1 MIATSAMRLELEG
14 RCFVVGGASS
24 GLGRATAEELV
35 SHGAGVLLVARNEQR
50 VAAAARELGERAVP
64 LALDVADPDAPGRIE
79 AAVAELGR
87 LDGILVN
94 AGGPQAGEALAL
106 GDEEWLAAYELLL
119 GGPIRVLRRLVPLVR
134 EGGSILFVTSSSVR
148 QPIPAL
154 DSSNVLRPAVA
165 ALAKCLSREL
175 EGRVRVNSIAPGRFD
190 TGRVRTLDEGRARA
204 GSITVEQQRERT
216 AATIPLRRYGD
227 PSELARVAAF
237 LLSDAASYVTG
248 TAIQVDGGLVS
259 AVP

>member
-1 MIATSAMRLELEG
+1 
-14 RCFVVGGASS
+14 
-24 GLGRATAEELV
+24 
-35 SHGAGVLLVARNEQR
+35 
-50 VAAAARELGERAVP
+50 
-64 LALDVADPDAPGRIE
+64 
-79 AAVAELGR
+79 
-87 LDGILVN
+87 VN